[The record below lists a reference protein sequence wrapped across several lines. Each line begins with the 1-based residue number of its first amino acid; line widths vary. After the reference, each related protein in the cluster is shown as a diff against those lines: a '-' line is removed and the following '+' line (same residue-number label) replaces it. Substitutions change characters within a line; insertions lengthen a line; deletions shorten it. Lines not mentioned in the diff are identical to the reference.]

1 MANDA
6 YWLSPVVQ
14 AHCVEVAKMLFG
26 VSIGFFFYD
35 VFLSAKFDWSII
47 TGKRQRR
54 LPQLAYFACKFLLFC
69 YFIVNFI
76 VLYAQKE
83 INCMAALEMVEMLM
97 GFTVICS
104 SILLAC
110 RTVCVYEGPA
120 QVLVSVTL
128 GILTCGLGA
137 AWMANV
143 TAVSVSWVP
152 GGGAAWTEGGCVWTA
167 VKDDYW
173 VKYVCTIVFDGIV
186 LFLTIFG
193 LVQMSGPSHIGAV
206 LLRQGIVYFILTFI
220 ANLMIT
226 ILTLL
231 KLSPTMSLILAI
243 PQTTTCV
250 LCACRLYIN
259 LADEA
264 RQAHEA
270 SQQSISYADRLKYTG
285 GGSGSG
291 SGSGGQTS
299 TNSSS
304 SKPKSRKA
312 RFANYLLRKD
322 GGVTNTAVPSY
333 FSSTSVA
340 RAQTGL
346 SEGSTPPNETSSEDY
361 HERRMNRSTTNQN
374 TISNRG
380 NQQTRTIPGSQSSNE
395 DLEKQAG
402 RSTNTLDDQFYD
414 SRSTAEGIPQ
424 TPQEDDEVTMQQR
437 SFAAPPVSQSRH
449 QLGARVPPRN
459 SSGNNNSLRQT
470 RTPFS
475 AVHRDDG
482 VQVETVNYVVVEDA
496 PAYTPS
502 AYIQQPQPSRSQYT
516 SPRLQND
523 RRPGT
528 AEGRPIRQ
536 YDDEISQPSSR
547 FAVRKEAPRS

>member
-1 MANDA
+1 MVDQS
-6 YWLSPVVQ
+6 YWASPVVT
-14 AHCVEVAKMLFG
+14 AHCVEVAKFLFG
-26 VSIGFFFYD
+26 ISIGFFFYD

-54 LPQLAYFACKFLLFC
+54 WPQLAYFGCKFLLFC
-69 YFIVNFI
+69 YFVVNFV
-76 VLYAQKE
+76 VLYSVKE
-83 INCMAALEMVEMLM
+83 INCPAALQMVEMLM

-120 QVLVSVTL
+120 QVLVSATL
-128 GILTCGLGA
+128 GLLTCGLAA
-137 AWMANV
+137 AWMAGV

-167 VKDDYW
+167 VRDDYW

-243 PQTTTCV
+243 PQSTVCV

-291 SGSGGQTS
+291 GQTS
-299 TNSSS
+299 TNSSG

-312 RFANYLLRKD
+312 RFADYIMRKD

-333 FSSTSVA
+333 FSSSSA
-340 RAQTGL
+340 PRAQTGL
-346 SEGSTPPNETSSEDY
+346 SDESVSPPNESSSEEY
-361 HERRMNRSTTNQN
+361 HGRTNRAVTNANTT
-374 TISNRG
+374 SNRG
-380 NQQTRTIPGSQSSNE
+380 QTRNFPGSQSSNE

-424 TPQEDDEVTMQQR
+424 TPQEDDEVVMQQR
-437 SFAAPPVSQSRH
+437 QIATPPVSQSRH

-459 SSGNNNSLRQT
+459 SSGVGNVRQT
-470 RTPFS
+470 RTPFT

-502 AYIQQPQPSRSQYT
+502 AYSQPTRSNYT
-516 SPRLQND
+516 SPRLYND
-523 RRPGT
+523 RRLGT
-528 AEGRPIRQ
+528 AEGRPVRQ
-536 YDDEISQPSSR
+536 YDDEVAQPSSR
-547 FAVRKEAPRS
+547 FAVRKDAPRS

>member
-1 MANDA
+1 
-6 YWLSPVVQ
+6 
-14 AHCVEVAKMLFG
+14 
-26 VSIGFFFYD
+26 
-35 VFLSAKFDWSII
+35 
-47 TGKRQRR
+47 
-54 LPQLAYFACKFLLFC
+54 
-69 YFIVNFI
+69 
-76 VLYAQKE
+76 
-83 INCMAALEMVEMLM
+83 
-97 GFTVICS
+97 
-104 SILLAC
+104 
-110 RTVCVYEGPA
+110 
-120 QVLVSVTL
+120 
-128 GILTCGLGA
+128 
-137 AWMANV
+137 MANV

-206 LLRQGIVYFILTFI
+206 LLRQ
-220 ANLMIT
+220 
-226 ILTLL
+226 
-231 KLSPTMSLILAI
+231 
-243 PQTTTCV
+243 
-250 LCACRLYIN
+250 
-259 LADEA
+259 
-264 RQAHEA
+264 
-270 SQQSISYADRLKYTG
+270 
-285 GGSGSG
+285 GSG